1 MSKRNNVI
9 KFTRRPNFNIG
20 LIIFGVIFIYLVI
33 SIIIFSTSKKTVIYE
48 VNAGSLAFDTT
59 YTGFIIRSER
69 VYTAEYSGRVNYFLN
84 SGERAA
90 INTTVYSVD
99 ETGRVADKIEEN
111 LVVELNDSEINVIKD
126 MISNYSSSYSSD
138 SFSDIYNQSKEIS
151 DKIYEFKTNTI
162 FNNLD
167 DYISQTESEALFHK
181 ITAEKTGLV
190 TYVIDGYEH
199 YTENALT
206 EELFNTENY
215 TSTSLLNTKHI
226 NKGDSAYKLITNE
239 NWYVCFPL
247 NATEATAL
255 NGVTSIDVEFV
266 NTDISCPVNFEL
278 INVNGNSYGKISLD
292 KYVVNF
298 LDKRFVQ
305 IKISVDNFH
314 GLKIPVTSVFEKSF
328 YTIPKEYLTPSG
340 TFIKKY
346 FNEKG
351 EIVTTAIDAEIYEEN
366 DKYYYVSMD
375 TFKSGDMLMLPNSDE
390 TYIVGTMEELN
401 GVYCINR
408 GYAVFKKVDILK
420 QNSEYCIVRK
430 GTSYGLAIYD
440 HIVLDYT
447 TVKENE
453 IVN

>member
-1 MSKRNNVI
+1 MSKRNNVV
-9 KFTRRPNFNIG
+9 KFTRRPTFNIG
-20 LIIFGVIFIYLVI
+20 LVIFGVIFIYLII

-69 VYTAEYSGRVNYFLN
+69 VYTSEYSGRVNYFLN

-99 ETGRVADKIEEN
+99 ETGRVAYKIEEN
-111 LVVELNDSEINVIKD
+111 LVVELNNDEIDVIKD
-126 MISNYSSSYSSD
+126 MITNYSSSYSSD
-138 SFSDIYNQSKEIS
+138 NFSDIYNQSKEIS
-151 DKIYEFKTNTI
+151 DKIHEFKTSTI
-162 FNNLD
+162 YSNLD

-181 ITAEKTGLV
+181 ITADKTGLV

-206 EELFNTENY
+206 NELFNTSNY
-215 TSTSLLNTKHI
+215 SSTSLLNTKHI

-255 NGVTSIDVEFV
+255 NGVTTIDVEFV
-266 NTDISCPVNFEL
+266 NTDISCPVKFEL

-328 YTIPKEYLTPSG
+328 YTIPKEYITPSG
-340 TFIKKY
+340 
-346 FNEKG
+346 
-351 EIVTTAIDAEIYEEN
+351 
-366 DKYYYVSMD
+366 
-375 TFKSGDMLMLPNSDE
+375 
-390 TYIVGTMEELN
+390 
-401 GVYCINR
+401 
-408 GYAVFKKVDILK
+408 
-420 QNSEYCIVRK
+420 
-430 GTSYGLAIYD
+430 LAI
-440 HIVLDYT
+440 I
-447 TVKENE
+447 
-453 IVN
+453 I